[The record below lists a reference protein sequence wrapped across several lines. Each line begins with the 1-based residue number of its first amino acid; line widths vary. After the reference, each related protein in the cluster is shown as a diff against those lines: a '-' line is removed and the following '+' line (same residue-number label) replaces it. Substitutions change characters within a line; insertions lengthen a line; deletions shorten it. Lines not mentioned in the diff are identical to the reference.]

1 MQDLGTDI
9 SASLDTDLLFISWN
23 LMMMMMMMMMNCF
36 IGMVDQRKAVSLK
49 SSRDHCQRI
58 SLSQISDTLRVGFE
72 PV

>member
-9 SASLDTDLLFISWN
+9 SASLETDLLLISWN
-23 LMMMMMMMMMNCF
+23 LMMMMMMNCF
-36 IGMVDQRKAVSLK
+36 IGMVDKRKAVSLK
-49 SSRDHCQRI
+49 SSREHCQRI

>member
-9 SASLDTDLLFISWN
+9 SASLETDLLFISWN
-23 LMMMMMMMMMNCF
+23 LMMMMMMNCF
-36 IGMVDQRKAVSLK
+36 IGMVDKRKAVSLK

>member
-9 SASLDTDLLFISWN
+9 SASLETDLLFISWN
-23 LMMMMMMMMMNCF
+23 LMMMMMMMNCF
-36 IGMVDQRKAVSLK
+36 IGMVDKRKAVSLK

>member
-9 SASLDTDLLFISWN
+9 SASLETDLLFISWN
-23 LMMMMMMMMMNCF
+23 LMMMMMMNCF
-36 IGMVDQRKAVSLK
+36 IGMVDKRKAVSLK

-72 PV
+72 SV

>member
-1 MQDLGTDI
+1 MQDLGTDL
-9 SASLDTDLLFISWN
+9 SASLETDLLFISWN
-23 LMMMMMMMMMNCF
+23 LMMMMMMNCF
-36 IGMVDQRKAVSLK
+36 IGMVDKRKAVSLK

>member
-9 SASLDTDLLFISWN
+9 SASLETDLLLISWN
-23 LMMMMMMMMMNCF
+23 LMMMMMMNCF
-36 IGMVDQRKAVSLK
+36 IGMVDKRKAVSLK

>member
-9 SASLDTDLLFISWN
+9 SASLETDLFLISWN
-23 LMMMMMMMMMNCF
+23 LMMMMMNCF
-36 IGMVDQRKAVSLK
+36 IGMVDKRKAVSLK

>member
-9 SASLDTDLLFISWN
+9 SASLETDLLFISWN
-23 LMMMMMMMMMNCF
+23 LMMMMMMMNCF
-36 IGMVDQRKAVSLK
+36 IGMVDKRKAVSLK

-72 PV
+72 SV